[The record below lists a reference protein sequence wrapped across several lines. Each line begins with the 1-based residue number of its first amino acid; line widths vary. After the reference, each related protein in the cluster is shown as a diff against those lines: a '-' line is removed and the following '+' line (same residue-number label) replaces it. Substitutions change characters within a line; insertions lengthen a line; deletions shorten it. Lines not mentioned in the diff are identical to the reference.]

1 MPTMNVIVIQTP
13 VRKIVNKNTF
23 HNRKKIIVFL
33 RVCAILYA

>member
-1 MPTMNVIVIQTP
+1 MNVIVIQTP

-33 RVCAILYA
+33 RVCAILYP